1 VSTAAPAVA
10 VPPLAEHGRV
20 TQLHVASSEW
30 TKLQSLRSTR
40 RSLFVAVVLTIGFP
54 CLFASILSSRWG
66 HLSAGERAD
75 HARHPLEVAI
85 AGVNVSQLA
94 IAVLGVL
101 VITGEYS
108 TGMIRSSFLA
118 VPRRLPVLWA
128 KTGVY
133 ALVVAALMVPS
144 VLAGYFASQAILDRH
159 HILQVPFSQHGVARA
174 VLGAALYLVLD
185 GVFALAIGAI
195 VRNTAGGIATFAAI
209 FFVIPPLMNILP
221 SSWNNAISQ
230 YLPSNAG
237 RSVFALTHDAHSLQ
251 PLPGILLFAAYCL
264 AALAIA
270 AVLLVR
276 RDT

>member
-1 VSTAAPAVA
+1 MSVLPHAGSLPR
-10 VPPLAEHGRV
+10 LERSGRLTMPRV
-20 TQLHVASSEW
+20 LRSEW
-30 TKLQSLRSTR
+30 TKLRSVRSTVWSLVLAVVFTIGLP
-40 RSLFVAVVLTIGFP
+40 SLFA
-54 CLFASILSSRWG
+54 AILANRWA
-66 HLSAGERAD
+66 HMSLQERAG
-75 HARHPLEVAI
+75 HRHNPLEIAL
-85 AGVNVSQLA
+85 AGVNISQLA

-144 VLAGYFASQAILDRH
+144 VLVGYFASQAILNRH

-174 VLGAALYLVLD
+174 VLGAALYLVLV

-237 RSVFALTHDAHSLQ
+237 RSVFALTHDAHSLR
-251 PLPGILLFAAYCL
+251 PLPGILLFAGYCA